1 LSALLAAAL
10 CLRIFAM
17 QDDFYLRL
25 EERFRGAPEEIK
37 QRLRAYL
44 PTTAQVQAF
53 YPQGLAIDVGCGR
66 GEWLELMQE
75 QGFEILGI
83 DTNADMV
90 AVCQQKGLSAECADA
105 FERLATFESDSV
117 AIVSGFHIAEHL
129 PFDMLMALMKEA
141 NRVLKPGGL
150 LILETP
156 NPENLN
162 VGLWTFYMDPTHRHP
177 IPPLLLQFLGEEA
190 GFAHNHIIKLNGPES
205 PEAGSPPLARVA
217 WSLSA
222 HPDCGLIAQKQTTE
236 QQDALLGHLTRN
248 DLAQPLQQIN
258 IELEQLQQEWE
269 QVHEEKRTLEARLT
283 SEKEQLV
290 AEKNALQE
298 GLEAEVASA
307 KKQNLMME
315 GYYHSARSELH
326 HLQSRFHEFEGNA
339 HNVYQELLAT
349 RASFSWRITRP
360 LRLGSRLICKGP
372 GKAKKVLLKSLR
384 LAFNVVIKIPGV
396 QPLGQK
402 MLDRAPG
409 LRRLKNKLQGQSA
422 PEGEPGYLRPEYP
435 NEQRRRI
442 VRDVSQRLGEH
453 PAKPQ
458 EGDQ

>member
-1 LSALLAAAL
+1 
-10 CLRIFAM
+10 M

-25 EERFRGAPEEIK
+25 EARFRGAPEEIK

-90 AVCQQKGLSAECADA
+90 AVCQQKGLTAECADA
-105 FERLATFESDSV
+105 FERLATFESESV

-129 PFDMLMALMKEA
+129 PFDTLMALMKEA

-190 GFAHNHIIKLNGPES
+190 GFADNRIIKLNGPEP

-222 HPDCGLIAQKQTTE
+222 NPDYGLIAQKQTTE
-236 QQDALLGHLTRN
+236 QQSALIRHIAGS
-248 DLAQPLQQIN
+248 DVEQPLQQIN
-258 IELEQLQQEWE
+258 VELEQLQQEWE
-269 QVHEEKRTLEARLT
+269 QLQQANHALEQQTSDIYHELMAT
-283 SEKEQLV
+283 
-290 AEKNALQE
+290 
-298 GLEAEVASA
+298 
-307 KKQNLMME
+307 QNSL
-315 GYYHSARSELH
+315 
-326 HLQSRFHEFEGNA
+326 
-339 HNVYQELLAT
+339 
-349 RASFSWRITRP
+349 SWRITAP
-360 LRLGSRLICKGP
+360 LRWLRHAIHTAPANAKSLSMKG
-372 GKAKKVLLKSLR
+372 LR
-384 LAFNVVIKIPGV
+384 LAITLAIRVPGMR
-396 QPLGQK
+396 LLAHK
-402 MLDRAPG
+402 ALDRVPK
-409 LRRLKNKLQGQSA
+409 LRRLKDKLQGVPAGSHAAAPAPHYQS
-422 PEGEPGYLRPEYP
+422 
-435 NEQRRRI
+435 EQRTRI
-442 VRDVSQRLGEH
+442 SRDIATRLGGNQEKH
-453 PAKPQ
+453 Q

>member
-1 LSALLAAAL
+1 
-10 CLRIFAM
+10 M

-90 AVCQQKGLSAECADA
+90 SVCQQKGLTAECADA

-129 PFDMLMALMKEA
+129 PFDTLMALMKEA

-190 GFAHNHIIKLNGPES
+190 GFADNRIIKLNGPES

-222 HPDCGLIAQKQTTE
+222 NPDYGLIAQKQTTD
-236 QQDALLGHLTRN
+236 QQDALLSHLTHD

-258 IELEQLQQEWE
+258 IELEQLQREWE
-269 QVHEEKRTLEARLT
+269 QMQQQHD
-283 SEKEQLV
+283 QLQ
-290 AEKNALQE
+290 AEYNALQ
-298 GLEAEVASA
+298 A
-307 KKQNLMME
+307 K
-315 GYYHSARSELH
+315 GASELDVAKARTLMIEEH
-326 HLQSRFHEFEGNA
+326 YHAARRELHDTQSRYHVLAANA
-339 HNVYQELLAT
+339 DKVYHQLLDT
-349 RASFSWRITRP
+349 HSSLSWRITKP
-360 LRLGSRLICKGP
+360 LRFVNRVIRKGP
-372 GKAKKVLLKSLR
+372 GKAKKALIKGLR
-384 LAFNVVIKIPGV
+384 LAFKIAIKIPGV
-396 QPLGQK
+396 HALGQK
-402 MLDRAPG
+402 TLDRAPG
-409 LRRLKNKLQGQSA
+409 LRRYKNKLQGHPAHTGQ
-422 PEGEPGYLRPEYP
+422 PGYPRPEYQ
-435 NEQRRRI
+435 NEQRSRI
-442 VRDVSQRLGEH
+442 NSDISQRLGDR
-453 PAKPQ
+453 PTKPQ
-458 EGDQ
+458 AGDQ

>member
-1 LSALLAAAL
+1 
-10 CLRIFAM
+10 M

-90 AVCQQKGLSAECADA
+90 EVCKQKGLSAECADA
-105 FERLATFESDSV
+105 FDRLATFESDSV

-129 PFDMLMALMKEA
+129 PFDTLMALMKEA

-190 GFAHNHIIKLNGPES
+190 GFADNRIIKLNGPES

-222 HPDCGLIAQKQTTE
+222 HPDYGLIAQKQTTE
-236 QQDALLGHLTRN
+236 QQDALLSHLTHD

-258 IELEQLQQEWE
+258 IELEQLQSEWE
-269 QVHEEKRTLEARLT
+269 RMNAEHGALQNQIKTLQDQNSAQEEEHADELEA
-283 SEKEQLV
+283 
-290 AEKNALQE
+290 
-298 GLEAEVASA
+298 A
-307 KKQNLMME
+307 KARTRMIE
-315 GYYHSARSELH
+315 EHYHAARRELH
-326 HLQSRFHEFEGNA
+326 DTQSRFHVLEA
-339 HNVYQELLAT
+339 KADKVYQQLLST
-349 RASFSWRITRP
+349 HASLSWRITKP
-360 LRLGSRLICKGP
+360 LRFVSRVIRKGP
-372 GKAKKVLLKSLR
+372 GKAKNALVKGLR
-384 LAFNVVIKIPGV
+384 LAFKIAIQIPGV
-396 QPLGQK
+396 HAFGK
-402 MLDRAPG
+402 KALDRAPG
-409 LRRLKNKLQGQSA
+409 LRRFKNKLQGQPA
-422 PEGEPGYLRPEYP
+422 QAGQPGYVRPEYQ
-435 NEQRRRI
+435 NEQRGRI
-442 VRDVSQRLGEH
+442 TSDISQRLGDR
-453 PAKPQ
+453 PTKPQ

>member
-1 LSALLAAAL
+1 
-10 CLRIFAM
+10 M

-25 EERFRGAPEEIK
+25 EARFRGAPEEIK

-90 AVCQQKGLSAECADA
+90 AVCQQKGLTAECADA
-105 FERLATFESDSV
+105 FERLATFESESV

-129 PFDMLMALMKEA
+129 PFDTLMALMKEA

-190 GFAHNHIIKLNGPES
+190 GFADNRIIKLNGPEP

-222 HPDCGLIAQKQTTE
+222 HPDYGLVAQKQTTE
-236 QQDALLGHLTRN
+236 QQSTLIRHIAASNLE
-248 DLAQPLQQIN
+248 QPLQQIN
-258 IELEQLQQEWE
+258 VELEQLQQEWE
-269 QVHEEKRTLEARLT
+269 QLQQANHAVSEEKNALEARLT
-283 SEKEQLV
+283 DEVNAHKER
-290 AEKNALQE
+290 ADM
-298 GLEAEVASA
+298 LESHYQSTRQV
-307 KKQNLMME
+307 
-315 GYYHSARSELH
+315 LH
-326 HLQSRFHEFEGNA
+326 ETQSRLHDTQSKFHALEQQA
-339 HNVYQELLAT
+339 SDIYHELMAT
-349 RASFSWRITRP
+349 QNSLSWRITAP
-360 LRLGSRLICKGP
+360 LRWLRHAIHTAP
-372 GKAKKVLLKSLR
+372 AKAKSLSMKGLR
-384 LAFNVVIKIPGV
+384 LAITLAIRVPGMR
-396 QPLGQK
+396 LLAHK
-402 MLDRAPG
+402 ALDRVPK
-409 LRRLKNKLQGQSA
+409 LRRLKDKLQGVPAGSHAAAPAPHYQS
-422 PEGEPGYLRPEYP
+422 
-435 NEQRRRI
+435 EQRTRI
-442 VRDVSQRLGEH
+442 SRDIATRLGGNQEKH
-453 PAKPQ
+453 Q

>member
-1 LSALLAAAL
+1 
-10 CLRIFAM
+10 M

-90 AVCQQKGLSAECADA
+90 KVCKNKGLKAECADA

-129 PFDMLMALMKEA
+129 PFDTLMALMQEA

-190 GFAHNHIIKLNGPES
+190 GFTENRIIKLNGPES
-205 PEAGSPPLARVA
+205 PEAGSSPLARVA

-222 HPDCGLIAQKQTTE
+222 NPDYGLIAQKQTTE
-236 QQDALLGHLTRN
+236 QQQTLLSHLTHN

-269 QVHEEKRTLEARLT
+269 QLH
-283 SEKEQLV
+283 
-290 AEKNALQE
+290 AEHSALQAKYT
-298 GLEAEVASA
+298 AELDAA
-307 KKQNLMME
+307 KARALMIE
-315 GYYHSARSELH
+315 EHYHSARRELH
-326 HLQSRFHEFEGNA
+326 DTQSRFHVLEAKAEK
-339 HNVYQELLAT
+339 VYQQLLDT
-349 RASFSWRITRP
+349 HASLSWRITKP
-360 LRLGSRLICKGP
+360 LRFVSRVIRNGP
-372 GKAKKVLLKSLR
+372 GKAKKVLLSSLR
-384 LAFNVVIKIPGV
+384 LAFKIAIKIPGV

-402 MLDRAPG
+402 VLNRAPG
-409 LRRLKNKLQGQSA
+409 LRRVKNKLQGQPA
-422 PEGEPGYLRPEYP
+422 QAGQPGYVRPEYQ
-435 NEQRRRI
+435 NEQRSRI
-442 VRDVSQRLGEH
+442 ASDVAQRLGER